1 MDSVDMIQK
10 MQKQN
15 LEQLKNYRLLD
26 DDFMTVIFKNSDC
39 AELLLRIVLN
49 KPDIRVI
56 DVQTQDYFKNLEGRS
71 AILDIYAIDDAGV
84 HYDIEVQRSD
94 KGAVMKRARYN
105 GSLMDANI
113 TEPGE
118 TYEKLPDV
126 YVIFITESDVL
137 GEGLP
142 LYHYCNT
149 CVETGKAANDGKYT
163 IYVNSQIQDDET
175 DLGKLMH
182 DFWCTDA
189 SQMHYGILAERVR
202 YFKENEEG
210 IRTMCK
216 AMEDRIIA
224 ERKEEK
230 VNNTVENIKSIM
242 ENMKWTVEQ
251 AMKVLNIP
259 ESDYGIYK
267 KRV

>member
-1 MDSVDMIQK
+1 MNSMDIQR
-10 MQKQN
+10 MQKRN

-71 AILDIYAIDDAGV
+71 AILDIYAIDDEGV

-118 TYEKLPDV
+118 EYEKLPDV

-137 GEGLP
+137 GAGLP

-149 CVETGKAANDGKYT
+149 CMETGKIANDGKYT
-163 IYVNSQIQDDET
+163 VYVNSQIRDEET

-189 SQMHYGILAERVR
+189 GQMYYNILAERVR

-210 IRTMCK
+210 IQTMCK
-216 AMEDRIIA
+216 AMEDRIVA
-224 ERKEEK
+224 ERNEEK
-230 VNNTVENIKSIM
+230 VNNTVEIM
-242 ENMKWTVEQ
+242 KNLMETMKWTVDQ
-251 AMKVLNIP
+251 TLKAMNIP

-267 KRV
+267 NRV